1 MLLVN
6 VDAGRGKVGA
16 EAEEYPVLGN
26 WWKMVLAW
34 EIGLGEIGMTWRGYP
49 PVFCAR
55 VRILLKMQRIGVI
68 RKLKECTSV

>member
-1 MLLVN
+1 MLG
-6 VDAGRGKVGA
+6 D
-16 EAEEYPVLGN
+16 

-34 EIGLGEIGMTWRGYP
+34 EIELGEIGMTWRGYP